1 VPGFG
6 TKDLEGQQ
14 EIAPQKKYYTQKS
27 LPKSIDLRRL
37 FECGILIT

>member
-14 EIAPQKKYYTQKS
+14 EIAPEKNDNTKKS
-27 LPKSIDLRRL
+27 LPKSLDFRRL
-37 FECGILIT
+37 FNLE